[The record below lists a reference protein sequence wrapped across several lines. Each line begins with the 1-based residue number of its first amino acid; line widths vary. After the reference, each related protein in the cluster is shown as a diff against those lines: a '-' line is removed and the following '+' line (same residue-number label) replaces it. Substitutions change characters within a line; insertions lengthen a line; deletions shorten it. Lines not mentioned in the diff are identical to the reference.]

1 MYEDNLRRIEKRI
14 GKGLAILDK
23 YYEVTEIPVEDELKD
38 FVVAGRRH
46 VVKQFEIDGV
56 GNLLIMTNPD
66 DGHMQMDT
74 FTITPYYKNLPLFTT
89 DYMYFDDHI
98 SFLNEIYSLV
108 EKEDEIYDEYIERF
122 KDNCKAVE
130 GLEDMKLPPCWYDD
144 IRPVVVAKNAS
155 LDDEELIFNLFI
167 TNLLTFIE
175 MEKDLPELT
184 GERMRIKWEKT
195 FEYARGLV
203 EDGGVST
210 KLFVDS
216 LGEDNTKTFFY
227 GVFFAPDRFRNLE
240 SVKPLSRLIAFFE
253 EKDSE
258 GKTNLEKVKENQK
271 VIRRLDTTSKDKSYD
286 VVEGVE
292 ETEIPSGIVVR
303 NGQIKGFGIEIFNE
317 DVYPL
322 QSFEIYLRSC
332 GLTGT
337 LDLTGCE
344 DMVFVDI
351 YHNGVEKIRTGY
363 LPSMRIFGVQDNELK
378 EIDVTGMPSCQ
389 GIDAGMNSLRSIN
402 VSMNP
407 ELVELYVNDNNL
419 DEIDLSF
426 NFMLKYFYCQYNHI
440 EELDT
445 RMNPKLRHLN
455 ATFNPMK
462 DIWSYAPQRDELL
475 PLEVHAGE
483 GGSVG
488 LKFNPIY
495 NAQWKETGEW
505 EQCYHAYP
513 DSGYDFLGWYE
524 DGKLVSTDDRWV
536 DDYGTS
542 RVLDAKF
549 MKI

>member
-1 MYEDNLRRIEKRI
+1 MYEDNVKRIDRRI
-14 GKGLAILDK
+14 GAGLALLDK
-23 YYEVTEIPVEDELKD
+23 YYEVTEIPVEDALKD
-38 FVVAGRRH
+38 FAVAGRRH
-46 VVKQFEIDGV
+46 VVRQFEIDGV

-108 EKEDEIYDEYIERF
+108 EKEDGLYEEYIKRF
-122 KDNCKAVE
+122 KENCRAAE
-130 GLEDMKLPPCWYDD
+130 GLSDMKLPPCWYDD
-144 IRPVVVAKNAS
+144 IRPVVIAKNAELS
-155 LDDEELIFNLFI
+155 DEDLIFNIFI
-167 TNLLTFIE
+167 SNLLTFID
-175 MEKDLPELT
+175 MEKDSPELK
-184 GERMRIKWEKT
+184 GEALRIKWEKT
-195 FEYARGLV
+195 YEYARGLV

-216 LGEDNTKTFFY
+216 LGEENTKAFFY

-240 SVKPLSRLIAFFE
+240 SVKPLSRLMDFFDQ
-253 EKDSE
+253 KDSD
-258 GKTNLEKVKENQK
+258 GTTNLEKVKENQK
-271 VIRRLDTTSKDKSYD
+271 VIRRLDSTSKDRSFD
-286 VVEGVE
+286 VVEKE
-292 ETEIPSGIVVR
+292 EESEIPSGIVVKDGR
-303 NGQIKGFGIEIFNE
+303 ITGFGIEIFNK

-332 GLTGT
+332 GLTGI
-337 LDLTGCE
+337 LDLTECE

-351 YHNGVEKIRTGY
+351 YHNQIEEIKTGY

-378 EIDVTGMPSCQ
+378 EIDVSGMPSCQ
-389 GIDAGMNSLRSIN
+389 GIDAGMNRLESIN
-402 VSMNP
+402 VAMNS
-407 ELVELYVNDNNL
+407 ELVELYVNDNEI

-426 NFMLKYFYCQYNHI
+426 NYMLKYFYCQYNHI

-462 DIWSYAPQRDELL
+462 DIWSYAPQRETLL

-483 GGSVG
+483 GGCVG

-513 DSGYDFLGWYE
+513 DNGFDFLGWYE
-524 DGKLVSTDDRWV
+524 AGKLVSTDDRWS
-536 DDYGTS
+536 DEYGTS

-549 MKI
+549 IKI